1 MAAAQR
7 TYWIAVACLTPLIV
21 IISYFFLYPLVAMF
35 FSGLRVSRESSAYTW
50 DNYLLVFLNE
60 RYRRSLLTS
69 IVLSTVV
76 TLASLIPSTL
86 IAFFLGRNVKK
97 AKKLLVALITF
108 PLAFPGVL
116 VGFMIIILFGHTG
129 VIPQIFRTYLGI
141 SGLNV
146 AYTLVGLFIAYLYFE
161 IPRVTIS
168 LLAAVENL
176 NPIIE
181 EAARSLGAN
190 GWQRLRYVTLPA
202 LSPALLAAAILA
214 FATSMGAF
222 GTAFTIAQG
231 FNVLPMLIYT
241 EYTLAFKFQVASA
254 LSVILGVITF
264 VLIFGYRR
272 LSRRLFA
279 EGARRAQ

>member
-1 MAAAQR
+1 MATAQR
-7 TYWIAVACLTPLIV
+7 TYWIAIACLTPLIV

-50 DNYLLVFLNE
+50 DNYLLVLLNE

-86 IAFFLGRNVKK
+86 IAFFLGRNVRK

-108 PLAFPGVL
+108 PLSFPGVL

-129 VIPQIFRTYLGI
+129 VVPQIFQGYLGI

-176 NPIIE
+176 NPTIE
-181 EAARSLGAN
+181 EAARSLGAS

-202 LSPALLAAAILA
+202 LSPALLAAGILA

-279 EGARRAQ
+279 EGARRA

>member
-1 MAAAQR
+1 MAKER
-7 TYWIAVACLTPLIV
+7 TSWIAVACLAPLIV

-50 DNYLLVFLNE
+50 NNYLLVLVNAH
-60 RYRRSLLTS
+60 YRRSLLTS

-76 TLASLIPSTL
+76 TLASLVPSTL
-86 IAFFLGRNVKK
+86 MAFFLARSVHRGKR
-97 AKKLLVALITF
+97 LLVALITF
-108 PLAFPGVL
+108 PLSFPGVL

-129 VIPQIFRTYLGI
+129 VIPQIFRYFGL
-141 SGLNV
+141 SGLNI
-146 AYTLVGLFIAYLYFE
+146 AYTLQGLFIAYLYFE
-161 IPRVTIS
+161 IPRVAIS

-176 NPIIE
+176 DPTIE
-181 EAARSLGAN
+181 EAARSLGAS
-190 GWQRLRYVTLPA
+190 GWQRLRYVVLPA

-231 FNVLPMLIYT
+231 FNVLPMVIYN

-264 VLIFGYRR
+264 ALIFGYRR
-272 LSRRLFA
+272 LSRQLFVA
-279 EGARRAQ
+279 GARRAR